1 MQKTKKI
8 IVTHVIVGV
17 ILILTFVAVK
27 MIGSSKS
34 KSSGMPGMMPPANS
48 MPGGGAPGA
57 GAGGANGGGGSP
69 GNEAISGNAKGGAG
83 SQLNGTGAQNGGAAP
98 ANATGTP
105 ANGMASGGGN
115 AKGAGNGD
123 AGNPSGAPVAGGRA
137 GFGNKKSQT
146 VTPVR
151 TVVAQEVI
159 LQDYVM
165 TSGDI
170 QTQTSIEVFPS
181 IGGTVVQ
188 MNVSLGSPVKKG
200 DIIGY
205 IDPSEPGSYY
215 AKSPITCPISGSIL
229 TAPAKPGQK
238 VQASSVIT
246 KIGDIEN
253 LQVSAKIPERYVAEL
268 AVGQK
273 AEIKLEAYPD
283 VSFSASVVRISPVV
297 DSSTRTKEIILNFD
311 KKDSRINA
319 GMFAKVKLFT
329 SAYKGAFAIG
339 QDSIVSNSDKNY
351 LFVVNND
358 DTVSKRE
365 VTLGKNVDGY
375 YQILSG
381 VEFGETVVTEGMLTL
396 YEGAK
401 VRDIGK

>member
-1 MQKTKKI
+1 MQKTTKI

-17 ILILTFVAVK
+17 ILILTFIAVK
-27 MIGSSKS
+27 MIGSSK
-34 KSSGMPGMMPPANS
+34 KSASGMPGMMPPANS
-48 MPGGGAPGA
+48 MAGGGAGGGTAKPGSSTSKEAATGNGTSGA
-57 GAGGANGGGGSP
+57 GAGNANGGTGVGT
-69 GNEAISGNAKGGAG
+69 
-83 SQLNGTGAQNGGAAP
+83 NGTGGGADA
-98 ANATGTP
+98 GK
-105 ANGMASGGGN
+105 NGMAAAGNTMPGN
-115 AKGAGNGD
+115 ANS
-123 AGNPSGAPVAGGRA
+123 NTSG
-137 GFGNKKSQT
+137 KKSQH

-151 TVVAQEVI
+151 TVVANEVI

-188 MNVSLGSPVKKG
+188 MNVSLGSQVKKG
-200 DIIGY
+200 EVIGY

-253 LQVSAKIPERYVAEL
+253 LQISAKIPERYVAEL

-297 DSSTRTKEIILNFD
+297 DSATRTKEIILNFD

-329 SAYKGAFAIG
+329 SAYKGTFAIG

-351 LFVVNND
+351 LFVVNDD

-381 VEFGETVVTEGMLTL
+381 IEFGETVVTEGMLTL

>member
-1 MQKTKKI
+1 MQKTTKI

-17 ILILTFVAVK
+17 ILILTFIAVK
-27 MIGSSKS
+27 MIGSSK
-34 KSSGMPGMMPPANS
+34 KSASGMPGMMPPANS
-48 MPGGGAPGA
+48 MAGGGTGVGTNGAGGGTAKPGTSTSKEAAAGNGTSGA
-57 GAGGANGGGGSP
+57 GAGNANGGAGMGTN
-69 GNEAISGNAKGGAG
+69 GAGGGAG
-83 SQLNGTGAQNGGAAP
+83 AGK
-98 ANATGTP
+98 
-105 ANGMASGGGN
+105 NGMAAAGNTMPGN
-115 AKGAGNGD
+115 ANS
-123 AGNPSGAPVAGGRA
+123 NTSG
-137 GFGNKKSQT
+137 KKSQT

-151 TVVAQEVI
+151 TVVANEVI

-200 DIIGY
+200 DVIGY

-253 LQVSAKIPERYVAEL
+253 LQISAKIPERYVAEL

-297 DSSTRTKEIILNFD
+297 DSATRTKEIILNFD

-329 SAYKGAFAIG
+329 SAYKGTFAIG

-351 LFVVNND
+351 LFVVNDD

-381 VEFGETVVTEGMLTL
+381 IEFGETVVTEGMLTL

>member
-1 MQKTKKI
+1 MQKTTKI

-17 ILILTFVAVK
+17 ILILTFLAVK
-27 MIGSSKS
+27 MIGSSK
-34 KSSGMPGMMPPANS
+34 KSASGMPGMMPPANS
-48 MPGGGAPGA
+48 MAGGGAGGGAGGSGAGNGGTAKPGSSTSKEAAAGNGTSGA
-57 GAGGANGGGGSP
+57 GAGNANGGTGMGTN
-69 GNEAISGNAKGGAG
+69 GAGGGAG
-83 SQLNGTGAQNGGAAP
+83 AGK
-98 ANATGTP
+98 
-105 ANGMASGGGN
+105 NGMASAGNTMPGN
-115 AKGAGNGD
+115 ANS
-123 AGNPSGAPVAGGRA
+123 NTSG
-137 GFGNKKSQT
+137 KKSQT

-151 TVVAQEVI
+151 TVVANEVI

-200 DIIGY
+200 DVIGY

-253 LQVSAKIPERYVAEL
+253 LQISAKIPERYVAEL

-297 DSSTRTKEIILNFD
+297 DSATRTKEIILNFD

-329 SAYKGAFAIG
+329 SAYKGTFAIG

-351 LFVVNND
+351 LFVVNDD

-381 VEFGETVVTEGMLTL
+381 IEFGETVVTEGMLTL

>member
-1 MQKTKKI
+1 MQKTTKI

-17 ILILTFVAVK
+17 ILILTFIAVK
-27 MIGSSKS
+27 MIGSSK
-34 KSSGMPGMMPPANS
+34 KSASGMPGMMPPANS
-48 MPGGGAPGA
+48 MAGGGAGGGTAKPGSSTSKEAAAGNGTSDAGAGNANGGTGVGTNGAGGGA
-57 GAGGANGGGGSP
+57 GAG
-69 GNEAISGNAKGGAG
+69 K
-83 SQLNGTGAQNGGAAP
+83 
-98 ANATGTP
+98 
-105 ANGMASGGGN
+105 NGMAAARNTMPGN
-115 AKGAGNGD
+115 ANS
-123 AGNPSGAPVAGGRA
+123 NTSG
-137 GFGNKKSQT
+137 KKSQT

-151 TVVAQEVI
+151 TVVANEVI

-200 DIIGY
+200 EVIGY

-253 LQVSAKIPERYVAEL
+253 LQISAKIPERYVAEL

-297 DSSTRTKEIILNFD
+297 DSATRTKEIILNFD

-329 SAYKGAFAIG
+329 SAYKGTFAIG

-351 LFVVNND
+351 LFVVNDD

-381 VEFGETVVTEGMLTL
+381 IEFGETVVTEGMLTL

>member
-1 MQKTKKI
+1 MQKTTKI

-17 ILILTFVAVK
+17 ILILTFIAVK
-27 MIGSSKS
+27 MIGSSK
-34 KSSGMPGMMPPANS
+34 KSASGMPGMMPPANS
-48 MPGGGAPGA
+48 MAGGGAGGSGAGNGGTAKPGSSTSKEASAGNGTSGA
-57 GAGGANGGGGSP
+57 GAGNANGGTGMGTN
-69 GNEAISGNAKGGAG
+69 GAGGGAG
-83 SQLNGTGAQNGGAAP
+83 AGK
-98 ANATGTP
+98 
-105 ANGMASGGGN
+105 NGMAAAGNTMPGN
-115 AKGAGNGD
+115 ANS
-123 AGNPSGAPVAGGRA
+123 NTSG
-137 GFGNKKSQT
+137 KKSQT

-151 TVVAQEVI
+151 TVVANEVI

-200 DIIGY
+200 EVIGY

-253 LQVSAKIPERYVAEL
+253 LQISAKIPERYVAEL

-297 DSSTRTKEIILNFD
+297 DSATRTKEIILNFD

-329 SAYKGAFAIG
+329 SAYKGTFAIG

-351 LFVVNND
+351 LFVVNDD

-381 VEFGETVVTEGMLTL
+381 IEFGETVVTEGMLTL

>member
-1 MQKTKKI
+1 MQKTTKI

-17 ILILTFVAVK
+17 ILILTFIAVK
-27 MIGSSKS
+27 MIGSSK
-34 KSSGMPGMMPPANS
+34 KSASGMPGMMPPANS
-48 MPGGGAPGA
+48 MAPGGAGGGTAKPGSSTSKEAAAGNGTSGA
-57 GAGGANGGGGSP
+57 GAGNANGGTGMGTNS
-69 GNEAISGNAKGGAG
+69 ADGGAG
-83 SQLNGTGAQNGGAAP
+83 AGK
-98 ANATGTP
+98 
-105 ANGMASGGGN
+105 NGMAAAGNTMPGN
-115 AKGAGNGD
+115 ANS
-123 AGNPSGAPVAGGRA
+123 NTSG
-137 GFGNKKSQT
+137 KKSQT

-151 TVVAQEVI
+151 TVVANEVI

-200 DIIGY
+200 EVIGY

-253 LQVSAKIPERYVAEL
+253 LQISAKIPERYVAEL

-283 VSFSASVVRISPVV
+283 VSFFASVVRISPVV
-297 DSSTRTKEIILNFD
+297 DSATRTKEIILNFD

-329 SAYKGAFAIG
+329 SAYKGTFAIG

-351 LFVVNND
+351 LFVVNDD

-381 VEFGETVVTEGMLTL
+381 IEFGETVVTEGMLTL

>member
-1 MQKTKKI
+1 MQKTTKI

-17 ILILTFVAVK
+17 ILILTFIAVK
-27 MIGSSKS
+27 MIGSSK
-34 KSSGMPGMMPPANS
+34 KSASGMPGMMPPANS
-48 MPGGGAPGA
+48 MAGGGGAGGTGGGDAGNGGTAKPGSSTSKEASAGNGTAGAGTGNANGGTGMGTNGAGGGA
-57 GAGGANGGGGSP
+57 GAG
-69 GNEAISGNAKGGAG
+69 K
-83 SQLNGTGAQNGGAAP
+83 
-98 ANATGTP
+98 
-105 ANGMASGGGN
+105 NGMAAAGNTIPGN
-115 AKGAGNGD
+115 ANS
-123 AGNPSGAPVAGGRA
+123 NTSG
-137 GFGNKKSQT
+137 KKSQT

-151 TVVAQEVI
+151 TVVANEVI

-200 DIIGY
+200 EVIGY

-253 LQVSAKIPERYVAEL
+253 LQISAKIPERYVAEL

-297 DSSTRTKEIILNFD
+297 DSATRTKEIILNFD

-329 SAYKGAFAIG
+329 SAYKGTFAIG

-351 LFVVNND
+351 LFVVNDD

-381 VEFGETVVTEGMLTL
+381 IEFGETVVTEGMLTL

>member
-1 MQKTKKI
+1 MQKTTKI

-17 ILILTFVAVK
+17 ILILTFLTVK
-27 MIGSSKS
+27 MIGSSK
-34 KSSGMPGMMPPANS
+34 KSASGMPGMMPPANS
-48 MPGGGAPGA
+48 MAGGGAGGGGAGNGGTAKPGSSTSKEAAAGNGTSGA
-57 GAGGANGGGGSP
+57 GAGNANGGAGMGTN
-69 GNEAISGNAKGGAG
+69 GAGGGAG
-83 SQLNGTGAQNGGAAP
+83 AGK
-98 ANATGTP
+98 
-105 ANGMASGGGN
+105 NGMAATGNTMPGN
-115 AKGAGNGD
+115 ANS
-123 AGNPSGAPVAGGRA
+123 NTSG
-137 GFGNKKSQT
+137 KKSQT

-151 TVVAQEVI
+151 TVVANEVI

-181 IGGTVVQ
+181 IGGTIVQ

-200 DIIGY
+200 DVIGY

-253 LQVSAKIPERYVAEL
+253 LQISAKIPERYVAEL

-297 DSSTRTKEIILNFD
+297 DSATRTKEIILNFD

-329 SAYKGAFAIG
+329 SAYKGTFAIG

-351 LFVVNND
+351 LFVVNDD

-381 VEFGETVVTEGMLTL
+381 IEFGETVVTEGMLTL

-401 VRDIGK
+401 VHDIGK

>member
-1 MQKTKKI
+1 MQKTTKI

-17 ILILTFVAVK
+17 ILILTFIAVK
-27 MIGSSKS
+27 MIGSSK
-34 KSSGMPGMMPPANS
+34 KSASGMPGMMPPANS
-48 MPGGGAPGA
+48 MAGGGAGGGGAGNGGTAKPGSSTSKEAAAGNGTSGA
-57 GAGGANGGGGSP
+57 GAGNANGGAGMGTN
-69 GNEAISGNAKGGAG
+69 GAGGGAG
-83 SQLNGTGAQNGGAAP
+83 AGK
-98 ANATGTP
+98 
-105 ANGMASGGGN
+105 NGMAATGNTMPGN
-115 AKGAGNGD
+115 ANS
-123 AGNPSGAPVAGGRA
+123 NTSG
-137 GFGNKKSQT
+137 KKSQT

-151 TVVAQEVI
+151 TVVANEVI

-200 DIIGY
+200 DVIGY

-253 LQVSAKIPERYVAEL
+253 LQISAKIPERYVAEL

-297 DSSTRTKEIILNFD
+297 DSATRTKEIILNFD

-329 SAYKGAFAIG
+329 SAYKGTFAIG

-351 LFVVNND
+351 LFVVNDD

-381 VEFGETVVTEGMLTL
+381 IEFGETVVTEGMLTL

-401 VRDIGK
+401 VHDIGK

>member
-1 MQKTKKI
+1 MQKTTKI

-17 ILILTFVAVK
+17 ILILTFIAVK
-27 MIGSSKS
+27 MIGSSK
-34 KSSGMPGMMPPANS
+34 KSASGMPGMMPPANS
-48 MPGGGAPGA
+48 MAGGGAGGGGAGNGGTAKPGSSTSKEAAAGNGTSGA
-57 GAGGANGGGGSP
+57 GAGNANGGTGMGTN
-69 GNEAISGNAKGGAG
+69 GAGGGAG
-83 SQLNGTGAQNGGAAP
+83 AGK
-98 ANATGTP
+98 
-105 ANGMASGGGN
+105 NGMAAAGNTMPGN
-115 AKGAGNGD
+115 ANS
-123 AGNPSGAPVAGGRA
+123 NTSG
-137 GFGNKKSQT
+137 KKSQT

-151 TVVAQEVI
+151 TVVANEVI

-200 DIIGY
+200 EVIGY

-253 LQVSAKIPERYVAEL
+253 LQISAKIPERYVAEL

-297 DSSTRTKEIILNFD
+297 DSATRTKEIILNFD

-329 SAYKGAFAIG
+329 SAYKGTFAIG

-351 LFVVNND
+351 LFVVNDD

-381 VEFGETVVTEGMLTL
+381 IEFGETVVTEGMLTL

>member
-1 MQKTKKI
+1 MQKTTKI

-17 ILILTFVAVK
+17 ILILTFIAVK
-27 MIGSSKS
+27 MIGSSK
-34 KSSGMPGMMPPANS
+34 KSASGMPGMMPPANS
-48 MPGGGAPGA
+48 MAGGGGAGGGGAGNGGTAKPGSSTSKEAAAGNGTSGA
-57 GAGGANGGGGSP
+57 GAGNANGGTGMGTN
-69 GNEAISGNAKGGAG
+69 GAGGGAG
-83 SQLNGTGAQNGGAAP
+83 AGK
-98 ANATGTP
+98 
-105 ANGMASGGGN
+105 NGMAAAGNTMPGN
-115 AKGAGNGD
+115 ANS
-123 AGNPSGAPVAGGRA
+123 NTSG
-137 GFGNKKSQT
+137 KKSQT

-151 TVVAQEVI
+151 TVVANEVI

-181 IGGTVVQ
+181 IGGTIVQ

-200 DIIGY
+200 EVIGY

-253 LQVSAKIPERYVAEL
+253 LQISAKIPERYVAEL

-297 DSSTRTKEIILNFD
+297 DSATRTKEIILNFD

-329 SAYKGAFAIG
+329 SAYKGTFAIG

-351 LFVVNND
+351 LFVVNDD

-381 VEFGETVVTEGMLTL
+381 IEFGETVVTEGMLTL

>member
-1 MQKTKKI
+1 MQKTTKI

-17 ILILTFVAVK
+17 ILILTFIAVK
-27 MIGSSKS
+27 MIGSSK
-34 KSSGMPGMMPPANS
+34 KSASGMPGMMPPANS
-48 MPGGGAPGA
+48 MAGGGAGGGAGGSGAGNGGTAKPGSSTSKEAAAGNGTSDAGAGNANGGTGMGTNGADGGA
-57 GAGGANGGGGSP
+57 GAG
-69 GNEAISGNAKGGAG
+69 K
-83 SQLNGTGAQNGGAAP
+83 
-98 ANATGTP
+98 
-105 ANGMASGGGN
+105 NGMAAAGNTMPGN
-115 AKGAGNGD
+115 ANS
-123 AGNPSGAPVAGGRA
+123 NTSG
-137 GFGNKKSQT
+137 KKSQT

-151 TVVAQEVI
+151 TVVANEVI

-200 DIIGY
+200 EVIGY

-253 LQVSAKIPERYVAEL
+253 LQISAKIPERYVAEL

-297 DSSTRTKEIILNFD
+297 DSATRTKEIILNFD

-329 SAYKGAFAIG
+329 SAYKGTFAIG

-351 LFVVNND
+351 LFVVNDD

>member
-1 MQKTKKI
+1 MQKTTKI

-17 ILILTFVAVK
+17 ILILTFIAVK
-27 MIGSSKS
+27 MIGSSK
-34 KSSGMPGMMPPANS
+34 KSASGMPGMMPPANS
-48 MPGGGAPGA
+48 MAGGGAGGGSGAGNGGTAKPGSSTSKEAATGNGTSGTGAGNANGGAGMGTNGAGGGA
-57 GAGGANGGGGSP
+57 GAGKNGMTAAGNTMP
-69 GNEAISGNAKGGAG
+69 GNANSNTSG
-83 SQLNGTGAQNGGAAP
+83 
-98 ANATGTP
+98 
-105 ANGMASGGGN
+105 
-115 AKGAGNGD
+115 
-123 AGNPSGAPVAGGRA
+123 
-137 GFGNKKSQT
+137 KKSQT

-151 TVVAQEVI
+151 TVVANEVI

-200 DIIGY
+200 DVIGY

-253 LQVSAKIPERYVAEL
+253 LQISAKIPERYVAEL

-297 DSSTRTKEIILNFD
+297 DSATRTKEIILNFD

-329 SAYKGAFAIG
+329 SAYKGTFAIG

-351 LFVVNND
+351 LFVVNDD

-381 VEFGETVVTEGMLTL
+381 IEFGETVVTEGMLTL

>member
-1 MQKTKKI
+1 MQKTTKI

-17 ILILTFVAVK
+17 ILILTFIAVK
-27 MIGSSKS
+27 MIGSSK
-34 KSSGMPGMMPPANS
+34 KSASGMPGMMPPANS
-48 MPGGGAPGA
+48 MAGGGAGGGTAKPVSSTSKEAATGNGTSGA
-57 GAGGANGGGGSP
+57 GAGNANGGTGMGT
-69 GNEAISGNAKGGAG
+69 NGAG
-83 SQLNGTGAQNGGAAP
+83 GGVGAGK
-98 ANATGTP
+98 
-105 ANGMASGGGN
+105 NGMAAAGNTMPGN
-115 AKGAGNGD
+115 ANS
-123 AGNPSGAPVAGGRA
+123 NTSG
-137 GFGNKKSQT
+137 KKSQT

-151 TVVAQEVI
+151 TVVANEVI

-200 DIIGY
+200 DVIGY

-253 LQVSAKIPERYVAEL
+253 LQISAKIPERYVAEL

-297 DSSTRTKEIILNFD
+297 DSATRTKEIILNFD

-329 SAYKGAFAIG
+329 SAYKGTFAIG

-351 LFVVNND
+351 LFVVNDD

-381 VEFGETVVTEGMLTL
+381 IEFGETVVTEGMLTL

>member
-1 MQKTKKI
+1 MQKTTKI

-17 ILILTFVAVK
+17 ILILTFIAVK
-27 MIGSSKS
+27 MIGSSK
-34 KSSGMPGMMPPANS
+34 KSASGMPGMPPANS
-48 MPGGGAPGA
+48 MAGGGAGGGTAKPGSSTSKEAAAGNGTSGA
-57 GAGGANGGGGSP
+57 GAGNANGGTGMGTN
-69 GNEAISGNAKGGAG
+69 GAGGGAG
-83 SQLNGTGAQNGGAAP
+83 AGK
-98 ANATGTP
+98 
-105 ANGMASGGGN
+105 NGMAAAGNTMPGN
-115 AKGAGNGD
+115 ANS
-123 AGNPSGAPVAGGRA
+123 NTSG
-137 GFGNKKSQT
+137 KKSQT

-151 TVVAQEVI
+151 TVVANEVV

-188 MNVSLGSPVKKG
+188 MNVSLGSQVKKG
-200 DIIGY
+200 EVIGY

-253 LQVSAKIPERYVAEL
+253 LQISAKIPERYVAEL

-297 DSSTRTKEIILNFD
+297 DSATRTKEIILNFD

-329 SAYKGAFAIG
+329 SAYKGTFAIG

-351 LFVVNND
+351 LFVVNDD

-381 VEFGETVVTEGMLTL
+381 IEFGETVVTEGMLTL

>member
-1 MQKTKKI
+1 MQKTTKI

-17 ILILTFVAVK
+17 ILILTFIAVK
-27 MIGSSKS
+27 MIGSSK
-34 KSSGMPGMMPPANS
+34 KSASGMPGMMPPANS
-48 MPGGGAPGA
+48 MASGGAGGGAAKPGSSTSKEAAAGNGTSDAGAGNANGGTGVGTNGAGGGA
-57 GAGGANGGGGSP
+57 GAG
-69 GNEAISGNAKGGAG
+69 K
-83 SQLNGTGAQNGGAAP
+83 
-98 ANATGTP
+98 
-105 ANGMASGGGN
+105 NGMAAAGNTMPGN
-115 AKGAGNGD
+115 ANS
-123 AGNPSGAPVAGGRA
+123 NTSG
-137 GFGNKKSQT
+137 KKSQT

-151 TVVAQEVI
+151 TVVANEVI

-200 DIIGY
+200 EVIGY

-253 LQVSAKIPERYVAEL
+253 LQISAKIPERYVAEL

-297 DSSTRTKEIILNFD
+297 DSATRTKEIILNFD

-329 SAYKGAFAIG
+329 SAYKGTFAIG

-351 LFVVNND
+351 LFVVNDD

-381 VEFGETVVTEGMLTL
+381 IEFGETVVTEGMLTL

>member
-1 MQKTKKI
+1 MQKTTKI

-17 ILILTFVAVK
+17 ILILTFIAVK
-27 MIGSSKS
+27 MIGSSK
-34 KSSGMPGMMPPANS
+34 KSASGMPGMPPANS
-48 MPGGGAPGA
+48 MAGGGTGVGTNGAGGGA
-57 GAGGANGGGGSP
+57 GAG
-69 GNEAISGNAKGGAG
+69 K
-83 SQLNGTGAQNGGAAP
+83 
-98 ANATGTP
+98 
-105 ANGMASGGGN
+105 NGMAAAGNTMPGN
-115 AKGAGNGD
+115 ANS
-123 AGNPSGAPVAGGRA
+123 NTSG
-137 GFGNKKSQT
+137 KKSQT

-151 TVVAQEVI
+151 TVVANEVI

>member
-1 MQKTKKI
+1 MQKTTKI

-17 ILILTFVAVK
+17 ILILTFIAVK
-27 MIGSSKS
+27 MIGSSK
-34 KSSGMPGMMPPANS
+34 KSASGMPGMMPPANS
-48 MPGGGAPGA
+48 MAGGGAGGSGAGNGGTAKPGSSTSKDAAAGNGTSGA
-57 GAGGANGGGGSP
+57 GAGNANGGAGMGTN
-69 GNEAISGNAKGGAG
+69 GAGGGAG
-83 SQLNGTGAQNGGAAP
+83 AGK
-98 ANATGTP
+98 
-105 ANGMASGGGN
+105 NGMAAAGNTMPGN
-115 AKGAGNGD
+115 ANS
-123 AGNPSGAPVAGGRA
+123 NTSG
-137 GFGNKKSQT
+137 KKSQT

-151 TVVAQEVI
+151 TVVANEVI

-200 DIIGY
+200 DVIGY

-253 LQVSAKIPERYVAEL
+253 LQISAKIPERYVAEL

-297 DSSTRTKEIILNFD
+297 DSATRTKEIILNFD

-329 SAYKGAFAIG
+329 SAYKGTFAIG

-351 LFVVNND
+351 LFVVNDD

-381 VEFGETVVTEGMLTL
+381 IEFGETVVTEGMLTL

>member
-1 MQKTKKI
+1 MQKTTKI

-17 ILILTFVAVK
+17 ILILTFIAVK
-27 MIGSSKS
+27 MIGSSK
-34 KSSGMPGMMPPANS
+34 KSASGMPGMMPPANS
-48 MPGGGAPGA
+48 MAGGGAGGGTAKPGSSTSKEAAAGNGTSGA
-57 GAGGANGGGGSP
+57 GAGNANGGTGVGTN
-69 GNEAISGNAKGGAG
+69 GAGGGAG
-83 SQLNGTGAQNGGAAP
+83 AGK
-98 ANATGTP
+98 
-105 ANGMASGGGN
+105 NGMAAAGNTMPGN
-115 AKGAGNGD
+115 ANS
-123 AGNPSGAPVAGGRA
+123 NTSG
-137 GFGNKKSQT
+137 KKSQT

-151 TVVAQEVI
+151 TVVANEVI

-200 DIIGY
+200 DVIGY

-253 LQVSAKIPERYVAEL
+253 LQISAKIPERYVAEL

-297 DSSTRTKEIILNFD
+297 DSATRTKEIILNFD

-329 SAYKGAFAIG
+329 SAYKGTFAIG

-351 LFVVNND
+351 LFVVNDD

-381 VEFGETVVTEGMLTL
+381 IEFGETVVTEGMLTL

>member
-1 MQKTKKI
+1 MQKTTKI

-17 ILILTFVAVK
+17 ILILTFIAVK
-27 MIGSSKS
+27 MIGSSK
-34 KSSGMPGMMPPANS
+34 KSASGMPGMMPPANS
-48 MPGGGAPGA
+48 MAGGGAGSSAGGGGAGNGGTAKPGSITSKEAAAGNGTSGA
-57 GAGGANGGGGSP
+57 GAGNSNGGTGVGTN
-69 GNEAISGNAKGGAG
+69 GAGGGAG
-83 SQLNGTGAQNGGAAP
+83 AGK
-98 ANATGTP
+98 
-105 ANGMASGGGN
+105 NGMAAAGNTMPGN
-115 AKGAGNGD
+115 ANS
-123 AGNPSGAPVAGGRA
+123 NTSG
-137 GFGNKKSQT
+137 KKSQT

-151 TVVAQEVI
+151 TVVANEVI

-200 DIIGY
+200 EVIGY

-253 LQVSAKIPERYVAEL
+253 LQISAKIPERYVAEL

-297 DSSTRTKEIILNFD
+297 DSATRTKEIILNFD

-329 SAYKGAFAIG
+329 SAYKGTFAIG

-351 LFVVNND
+351 LFVVNDD

-381 VEFGETVVTEGMLTL
+381 IEFGETVVTEGMLTL

>member
-1 MQKTKKI
+1 MQKTTKI

-17 ILILTFVAVK
+17 ILILTSIAVK
-27 MIGSSKS
+27 MIGSSK
-34 KSSGMPGMMPPANS
+34 KSASGMPGMMPPANS
-48 MPGGGAPGA
+48 MAGGGAGSGAGGTAKPGSSTSKEAAAGNGTSDAGAGNANGGTGMGTNGADGGA
-57 GAGGANGGGGSP
+57 GAG
-69 GNEAISGNAKGGAG
+69 K
-83 SQLNGTGAQNGGAAP
+83 
-98 ANATGTP
+98 
-105 ANGMASGGGN
+105 NGMAAAGNTMPGN
-115 AKGAGNGD
+115 ANS
-123 AGNPSGAPVAGGRA
+123 NTSG
-137 GFGNKKSQT
+137 KKSQT

-151 TVVAQEVI
+151 TVVANEVI

-200 DIIGY
+200 EVIGY

-253 LQVSAKIPERYVAEL
+253 LQISAKIPERYVSEL
-268 AVGQK
+268 SVGQK

-283 VSFSASVVRISPVV
+283 VSFFASVVRISPVV
-297 DSSTRTKEIILNFD
+297 DSTTRTKEIILNFD

-329 SAYKGAFAIG
+329 SAYKGTFAIG

-351 LFVVNND
+351 LFVVNDD

-381 VEFGETVVTEGMLTL
+381 IEFGETVVTEGMLTL

>member
-1 MQKTKKI
+1 MQKTTKI

-17 ILILTFVAVK
+17 ILILTFIAVK
-27 MIGSSKS
+27 MIGSSK
-34 KSSGMPGMMPPANS
+34 KSASGMPGMMPPANS
-48 MPGGGAPGA
+48 MAGGGAGGSAGGSGAGNGGTAKPGSSTSKEAAAGNGTSGA
-57 GAGGANGGGGSP
+57 GAGNANGGTGMST
-69 GNEAISGNAKGGAG
+69 NGAG
-83 SQLNGTGAQNGGAAP
+83 K
-98 ANATGTP
+98 
-105 ANGMASGGGN
+105 NGMA
-115 AKGAGNGD
+115 GAGNTMP
-123 AGNPSGAPVAGGRA
+123 GNANSNTSG
-137 GFGNKKSQT
+137 KKSQT

-151 TVVAQEVI
+151 TVVANEVI

-200 DIIGY
+200 EVIGY

-253 LQVSAKIPERYVAEL
+253 LQISAKIPERYVAEL

-297 DSSTRTKEIILNFD
+297 DSATRTKEIILNFD

-329 SAYKGAFAIG
+329 SAYKGTFAIG

-351 LFVVNND
+351 LFVVNDD

-381 VEFGETVVTEGMLTL
+381 IEFGETVVTEGMLTL

>member
-1 MQKTKKI
+1 MQKTTKI

-17 ILILTFVAVK
+17 ILILTFIAVK
-27 MIGSSKS
+27 MIGSSK
-34 KSSGMPGMMPPANS
+34 KSASGMPGMMPPANS
-48 MPGGGAPGA
+48 MAGGGAGGGGAGNGGTAKPGSSTSKEAAAGNGTSGA
-57 GAGGANGGGGSP
+57 GAGNANGGAEMGTNGA
-69 GNEAISGNAKGGAG
+69 GGGAG
-83 SQLNGTGAQNGGAAP
+83 AGK
-98 ANATGTP
+98 
-105 ANGMASGGGN
+105 NGMAAAGNTMPGN
-115 AKGAGNGD
+115 ANS
-123 AGNPSGAPVAGGRA
+123 NTSG
-137 GFGNKKSQT
+137 KKSQT

-151 TVVAQEVI
+151 TVVANEVI

-200 DIIGY
+200 EVIGY

-253 LQVSAKIPERYVAEL
+253 LQISAKIPERYVAEL

-297 DSSTRTKEIILNFD
+297 DSATRTKEIILNFD

-329 SAYKGAFAIG
+329 SAYKGTFAIG

-351 LFVVNND
+351 LFVVNDD

-381 VEFGETVVTEGMLTL
+381 IEFGETVVTEGMLTL

>member
-1 MQKTKKI
+1 MQKTTKI

-17 ILILTFVAVK
+17 ILILTFIAVK
-27 MIGSSKS
+27 MIGSSK
-34 KSSGMPGMMPPANS
+34 KSASGMPGMMPPANS
-48 MPGGGAPGA
+48 MAGGGAGGSGAGNGGTAKPGSSTSKDVAAGNGTSGA
-57 GAGGANGGGGSP
+57 GAGNANGGAGMGTN
-69 GNEAISGNAKGGAG
+69 GAGGGAG
-83 SQLNGTGAQNGGAAP
+83 AGK
-98 ANATGTP
+98 
-105 ANGMASGGGN
+105 NGMAAAGNTMPGN
-115 AKGAGNGD
+115 ANS
-123 AGNPSGAPVAGGRA
+123 NTSG
-137 GFGNKKSQT
+137 KKSQT

-151 TVVAQEVI
+151 TVVANEVI

-170 QTQTSIEVFPS
+170 QTQTSIAVFPS

-200 DIIGY
+200 DVIGY

-253 LQVSAKIPERYVAEL
+253 LQISAKIPERYVAEL

-297 DSSTRTKEIILNFD
+297 DSATRTKEIILNFD

-329 SAYKGAFAIG
+329 SAYKGTFAIG

-351 LFVVNND
+351 LFVVNDD

-381 VEFGETVVTEGMLTL
+381 IEFGETVVTEGMLTL

>member
-1 MQKTKKI
+1 MQKTTKI

-17 ILILTFVAVK
+17 ILILTFIAVK
-27 MIGSSKS
+27 MIGSSK
-34 KSSGMPGMMPPANS
+34 KSASGMPGMMPPANS
-48 MPGGGAPGA
+48 MAGGGAGGGTAKPGSSTSKEAAAGNGTSGA
-57 GAGGANGGGGSP
+57 GAGNANGGTGMGTN
-69 GNEAISGNAKGGAG
+69 GAGGGAG
-83 SQLNGTGAQNGGAAP
+83 AGK
-98 ANATGTP
+98 
-105 ANGMASGGGN
+105 NGMAAAGNTMPGN
-115 AKGAGNGD
+115 ANS
-123 AGNPSGAPVAGGRA
+123 NTSG
-137 GFGNKKSQT
+137 KKSQT

-151 TVVAQEVI
+151 TVVANEVI

-200 DIIGY
+200 DVIGY

-253 LQVSAKIPERYVAEL
+253 LQISAKIPERYVAEL

-297 DSSTRTKEIILNFD
+297 DSATRTKEIILNFD

-329 SAYKGAFAIG
+329 SAYKGTFAIG

-351 LFVVNND
+351 LFVVNDD

-381 VEFGETVVTEGMLTL
+381 IEFGETVVTEGMLTL

>member
-1 MQKTKKI
+1 MQKTTKI

-17 ILILTFVAVK
+17 ILILTFIAVK
-27 MIGSSKS
+27 MIGSSK
-34 KSSGMPGMMPPANS
+34 KSASGMPGMPPANS
-48 MPGGGAPGA
+48 MAGGGA
-57 GAGGANGGGGSP
+57 GGGS
-69 GNEAISGNAKGGAG
+69 
-83 SQLNGTGAQNGGAAP
+83 
-98 ANATGTP
+98 
-105 ANGMASGGGN
+105 
-115 AKGAGNGD
+115 GAGNGGTAKPGSSTSKEAA
-123 AGNPSGAPVAGGRA
+123 AGNGTSGAGTGNASGGTGMSTNGAGKNGMAAA
-137 GFGNKKSQT
+137 GNTMPGNANSNTSGKKSQT

-151 TVVAQEVI
+151 TVVANEVI

-200 DIIGY
+200 DVIGY

-253 LQVSAKIPERYVAEL
+253 LQISAKIPERYVAEL

-297 DSSTRTKEIILNFD
+297 DSATRTKEIILNFD

-329 SAYKGAFAIG
+329 SAYKGTFAIG

-351 LFVVNND
+351 LFVVNDD

-381 VEFGETVVTEGMLTL
+381 IEFGETVVTEGMLTL

>member
-1 MQKTKKI
+1 MQKTTKI

-17 ILILTFVAVK
+17 ILILTFIAVK
-27 MIGSSKS
+27 MIGSSK
-34 KSSGMPGMMPPANS
+34 KSASGMPGMMPPANS
-48 MPGGGAPGA
+48 MASGGAGSGAGGSGAGNGGTAKPGSSTSKEAAVGNGTSSAGAGNANGGTGMGTNGAGGGA
-57 GAGGANGGGGSP
+57 GAG
-69 GNEAISGNAKGGAG
+69 K
-83 SQLNGTGAQNGGAAP
+83 
-98 ANATGTP
+98 
-105 ANGMASGGGN
+105 NGMAAAGNTMPGN
-115 AKGAGNGD
+115 ANS
-123 AGNPSGAPVAGGRA
+123 NTSG
-137 GFGNKKSQT
+137 KKSQT

-151 TVVAQEVI
+151 TVVANEVI

-200 DIIGY
+200 EVIGY

-253 LQVSAKIPERYVAEL
+253 LQISAKIPERYVAEL

-297 DSSTRTKEIILNFD
+297 DSATRTKEIILNFD

-329 SAYKGAFAIG
+329 SAYKGTFAIG

-351 LFVVNND
+351 LFVVNDD

-381 VEFGETVVTEGMLTL
+381 IEFGETVVTEGMLTL

>member
-1 MQKTKKI
+1 MQKTTKI

-17 ILILTFVAVK
+17 ILILTFIAVK
-27 MIGSSKS
+27 MIGSSK
-34 KSSGMPGMMPPANS
+34 KSASGMPGMMPPANS
-48 MPGGGAPGA
+48 MAGGGAGGGAGGSGAGNGGTVKPGSSTSKDAAAGNGTSGA
-57 GAGGANGGGGSP
+57 GAGNANGGTGMGT
-69 GNEAISGNAKGGAG
+69 NGAG
-83 SQLNGTGAQNGGAAP
+83 K
-98 ANATGTP
+98 
-105 ANGMASGGGN
+105 NGMAAAGNTMPGN
-115 AKGAGNGD
+115 ANS
-123 AGNPSGAPVAGGRA
+123 NTSG
-137 GFGNKKSQT
+137 KKSQT

-151 TVVAQEVI
+151 TVVANEVI

-200 DIIGY
+200 EVIGY

-253 LQVSAKIPERYVAEL
+253 LQISAKIPERYVAEL

-297 DSSTRTKEIILNFD
+297 DSATRTKEIILNFD

-329 SAYKGAFAIG
+329 SAYKGTFAIG

-351 LFVVNND
+351 LFVVNDD

-381 VEFGETVVTEGMLTL
+381 IEFGETVVTEGMLTL

>member
-1 MQKTKKI
+1 MQKTTKI

-17 ILILTFVAVK
+17 ILILTFIAVK
-27 MIGSSKS
+27 MIGSSK
-34 KSSGMPGMMPPANS
+34 KSASGMPGMMPPANS
-48 MPGGGAPGA
+48 MAGGGAGGGSGGSGAGNGGTAKPGSSTSKEAAAGNGTSGA
-57 GAGGANGGGGSP
+57 GAGNANGGAVMGTNGA
-69 GNEAISGNAKGGAG
+69 GGGAG
-83 SQLNGTGAQNGGAAP
+83 AGK
-98 ANATGTP
+98 
-105 ANGMASGGGN
+105 NGMAAAGNTMPGN
-115 AKGAGNGD
+115 ANS
-123 AGNPSGAPVAGGRA
+123 NTSS
-137 GFGNKKSQT
+137 KKSQT

-151 TVVAQEVI
+151 TVVANEVI

-200 DIIGY
+200 DVIGY

-253 LQVSAKIPERYVAEL
+253 LQISAKIPERYVAEL

-297 DSSTRTKEIILNFD
+297 DSATRTKEIILNFD

-329 SAYKGAFAIG
+329 SAYKGIFAIG

-351 LFVVNND
+351 LFVVNDD

-381 VEFGETVVTEGMLTL
+381 IEFGETVVTEGMLTL

>member
-1 MQKTKKI
+1 MQKTTKI

-17 ILILTFVAVK
+17 ILILTFIAVK
-27 MIGSSKS
+27 MIGSSK
-34 KSSGMPGMMPPANS
+34 KSASGMPGMMPSANS
-48 MPGGGAPGA
+48 MAPGGAGGGTAKPGSSTSKEAAAGNGTSGA
-57 GAGGANGGGGSP
+57 GAGNANGGTGMGT
-69 GNEAISGNAKGGAG
+69 NDAG
-83 SQLNGTGAQNGGAAP
+83 K
-98 ANATGTP
+98 
-105 ANGMASGGGN
+105 NGMAAAGNTMPGN
-115 AKGAGNGD
+115 ANS
-123 AGNPSGAPVAGGRA
+123 NTSG
-137 GFGNKKSQT
+137 KKSQT

-151 TVVAQEVI
+151 TVVANEVI

-170 QTQTSIEVFPS
+170 QTQTSIEIFPS

-200 DIIGY
+200 EVIGY

-253 LQVSAKIPERYVAEL
+253 LQISAKIPERYVSEL

-297 DSSTRTKEIILNFD
+297 DSATRTKEIILNFD

-329 SAYKGAFAIG
+329 SAYKGTFAIG

-351 LFVVNND
+351 LFVVNDD

-381 VEFGETVVTEGMLTL
+381 IEFGETVVTEGMLTL

>member
-1 MQKTKKI
+1 MQKTTKI

-17 ILILTFVAVK
+17 ILILTFIAVK
-27 MIGSSKS
+27 MIGSSK
-34 KSSGMPGMMPPANS
+34 KSASGMPGMMPPANS
-48 MPGGGAPGA
+48 MAGGGAGGGAAKPGSSTSKEAAAGNGTSGA
-57 GAGGANGGGGSP
+57 GAGNANGGTGMGT
-69 GNEAISGNAKGGAG
+69 NGAG
-83 SQLNGTGAQNGGAAP
+83 D
-98 ANATGTP
+98 
-105 ANGMASGGGN
+105 
-115 AKGAGNGD
+115 GAGNTMP
-123 AGNPSGAPVAGGRA
+123 GNANSNTSG
-137 GFGNKKSQT
+137 KKSQT

-151 TVVAQEVI
+151 TVVANEVI

-170 QTQTSIEVFPS
+170 QTQTSIEIFPS

-200 DIIGY
+200 EVIGY

-253 LQVSAKIPERYVAEL
+253 LQISAKIPERYVSEL
-268 AVGQK
+268 SVGQK

-297 DSSTRTKEIILNFD
+297 DSATRTKEIILNFD

-329 SAYKGAFAIG
+329 SAYKGTFAIG

-351 LFVVNND
+351 LFVVNDD

-381 VEFGETVVTEGMLTL
+381 IEFGETVVTEGMLTL

>member
-1 MQKTKKI
+1 MQKTTKI

-17 ILILTFVAVK
+17 ILILTFIAVK
-27 MIGSSKS
+27 MIGSSK
-34 KSSGMPGMMPPANS
+34 KSASGMPGMMPPANS
-48 MPGGGAPGA
+48 MAGGGAGGGTAKPGSSTSKEAAAGNGTSGTGAGNANGDAGMGTNGAGGGA
-57 GAGGANGGGGSP
+57 GAG
-69 GNEAISGNAKGGAG
+69 K
-83 SQLNGTGAQNGGAAP
+83 
-98 ANATGTP
+98 
-105 ANGMASGGGN
+105 NGMASAGNTMPGN
-115 AKGAGNGD
+115 ANS
-123 AGNPSGAPVAGGRA
+123 NTSG
-137 GFGNKKSQT
+137 KKSQT

-151 TVVAQEVI
+151 TVVANEVI

-200 DIIGY
+200 EVIGY

-253 LQVSAKIPERYVAEL
+253 LQISAKIPERYVAEL

-297 DSSTRTKEIILNFD
+297 DSATRTKEIILNFD

-329 SAYKGAFAIG
+329 SAYKGTFAIG

-351 LFVVNND
+351 LFVVNDD

-381 VEFGETVVTEGMLTL
+381 IEFGETVVTEGMLTL

>member
-1 MQKTKKI
+1 MQKTTKI

-17 ILILTFVAVK
+17 ILILTFIAVK
-27 MIGSSKS
+27 MIGSSK
-34 KSSGMPGMMPPANS
+34 KSASGMPGMMPPANS
-48 MPGGGAPGA
+48 MAPGGAGGGAGGSGAGNGGTAKPGSSTSKEAAAGNGTSGA
-57 GAGGANGGGGSP
+57 GAGNANGGAGMGTN
-69 GNEAISGNAKGGAG
+69 GAGGGAG
-83 SQLNGTGAQNGGAAP
+83 AGK
-98 ANATGTP
+98 
-105 ANGMASGGGN
+105 NGMTAAGNTMPGN
-115 AKGAGNGD
+115 ANS
-123 AGNPSGAPVAGGRA
+123 NTSG
-137 GFGNKKSQT
+137 KKSQT

-151 TVVAQEVI
+151 TVVANEVI

-200 DIIGY
+200 EVIGY

-253 LQVSAKIPERYVAEL
+253 LQISAKIPERYVAEL

-297 DSSTRTKEIILNFD
+297 DSATRTKEIILNFD

-329 SAYKGAFAIG
+329 SAYKGTFAIG

-351 LFVVNND
+351 LFVVNDD

-381 VEFGETVVTEGMLTL
+381 IEFGETVVTEGMLTL

>member
-27 MIGSSKS
+27 MIGSSKN
-34 KSSGMPGMMPPANS
+34 KSSGMPGMMPPTNS
-48 MPGGGAPGA
+48 MPGGGAPGN
-57 GAGGANGGGGSP
+57 GTGGANGGGGSP
-69 GNEAISGNAKGGAG
+69 GNGAISGNAKGGAG
-83 SQLNGTGAQNGGAAP
+83 NP
-98 ANATGTP
+98 
-105 ANGMASGGGN
+105 SGVE
-115 AKGAGNGD
+115 
-123 AGNPSGAPVAGGRA
+123 NPSGAQGATSSAGNLGGTPVAGGRA

>member
-1 MQKTKKI
+1 MQKTTKI

-17 ILILTFVAVK
+17 ILILTFIAVK
-27 MIGSSKS
+27 MIGSSK
-34 KSSGMPGMMPPANS
+34 KSASGMPGMMPPANS
-48 MPGGGAPGA
+48 IAGGGAGGGTAKPGSSTSKEAAAGNGTSGA
-57 GAGGANGGGGSP
+57 GAGNANGGTGMGTN
-69 GNEAISGNAKGGAG
+69 GAGGGAG
-83 SQLNGTGAQNGGAAP
+83 AGK
-98 ANATGTP
+98 
-105 ANGMASGGGN
+105 NGMAAAGNTMPGN
-115 AKGAGNGD
+115 ANS
-123 AGNPSGAPVAGGRA
+123 NTSG
-137 GFGNKKSQT
+137 KKSQT

-151 TVVAQEVI
+151 TVVANEVI

-253 LQVSAKIPERYVAEL
+253 LQISAKIPERYVAEL

-297 DSSTRTKEIILNFD
+297 DSATRTKEIILNFD

-329 SAYKGAFAIG
+329 SAYKGTFAIG

-351 LFVVNND
+351 LFVVNDD

-381 VEFGETVVTEGMLTL
+381 IEFGETVVTEGMLTL

>member
-1 MQKTKKI
+1 MQKTTKI

-17 ILILTFVAVK
+17 ILILTFIAVK
-27 MIGSSKS
+27 MIGSSK
-34 KSSGMPGMMPPANS
+34 KSASGMPGMMPPANS
-48 MPGGGAPGA
+48 MAGGGGAGGTAKPGSSTSKEAAAGNGTSGA
-57 GAGGANGGGGSP
+57 GAGNANGGAGMGTN
-69 GNEAISGNAKGGAG
+69 GAGGGAG
-83 SQLNGTGAQNGGAAP
+83 AGK
-98 ANATGTP
+98 
-105 ANGMASGGGN
+105 NGMAAAGNTMPGN
-115 AKGAGNGD
+115 ANS
-123 AGNPSGAPVAGGRA
+123 NTSG
-137 GFGNKKSQT
+137 KKSQT

-151 TVVAQEVI
+151 TVVANEVI

-200 DIIGY
+200 DVIGY

-253 LQVSAKIPERYVAEL
+253 LQISAKIPERYVAEL

-297 DSSTRTKEIILNFD
+297 DSATRTKEIILNFD

-329 SAYKGAFAIG
+329 SAYKGTFAIG

-351 LFVVNND
+351 LFVVNDD

-381 VEFGETVVTEGMLTL
+381 IEFGETVVTEGMLTL

>member
-1 MQKTKKI
+1 MQKTTKI

-17 ILILTFVAVK
+17 ILILTFIAVK
-27 MIGSSKS
+27 MIGSSK
-34 KSSGMPGMMPPANS
+34 KSASGMPGMMPPANS
-48 MPGGGAPGA
+48 MAGGGAGGGSGAGNGGTAKPGSSTSKEAAAGNGTSGA
-57 GAGGANGGGGSP
+57 GAGNANGGTGMGTN
-69 GNEAISGNAKGGAG
+69 GAGGGAG
-83 SQLNGTGAQNGGAAP
+83 AGK
-98 ANATGTP
+98 
-105 ANGMASGGGN
+105 NGMAAAGNTMPGN
-115 AKGAGNGD
+115 ANS
-123 AGNPSGAPVAGGRA
+123 NTSG
-137 GFGNKKSQT
+137 KKSQT

-151 TVVAQEVI
+151 TVVANEVI

-181 IGGTVVQ
+181 IGGTLVQ

-200 DIIGY
+200 DVIGY

-253 LQVSAKIPERYVAEL
+253 LQISAKIPERYVAEL

-297 DSSTRTKEIILNFD
+297 DSATRTKEIILNFD

-329 SAYKGAFAIG
+329 SAYKGTFAIG

-351 LFVVNND
+351 LFVVNDD

-381 VEFGETVVTEGMLTL
+381 IEFGETVVTEGMLTL

>member
-1 MQKTKKI
+1 MQKTTKI

-17 ILILTFVAVK
+17 ILILTFIAVK
-27 MIGSSKS
+27 MIGSSK
-34 KSSGMPGMMPPANS
+34 KSASGMPGMMPSANS
-48 MPGGGAPGA
+48 MAPGGAGGGTAKPGSSTSKEAAAGNGTSGTGAGNANGDAGMGTNGAGGGA
-57 GAGGANGGGGSP
+57 GAG
-69 GNEAISGNAKGGAG
+69 K
-83 SQLNGTGAQNGGAAP
+83 
-98 ANATGTP
+98 
-105 ANGMASGGGN
+105 NGMAAAGNTMPGN
-115 AKGAGNGD
+115 ANS
-123 AGNPSGAPVAGGRA
+123 NTSG
-137 GFGNKKSQT
+137 KKSQT

-151 TVVAQEVI
+151 TVVANEVI

-200 DIIGY
+200 DVIGY

-253 LQVSAKIPERYVAEL
+253 LQISAKIPERYVAEL

-297 DSSTRTKEIILNFD
+297 DSATRTKEIILNFD

-329 SAYKGAFAIG
+329 SAYKGTFAIG

-351 LFVVNND
+351 LFVVNDD

-381 VEFGETVVTEGMLTL
+381 IEFGETVVTEGMLTL

>member
-1 MQKTKKI
+1 MQKTTKI

-17 ILILTFVAVK
+17 ILILTFIAVK
-27 MIGSSKS
+27 MIGSSK
-34 KSSGMPGMMPPANS
+34 KSASGMPGMMPPANS
-48 MPGGGAPGA
+48 MAPGGAGGGTAKPGSSTSKEAATGNGTSDTGAGNANGGAGMGTNGAGGGA
-57 GAGGANGGGGSP
+57 GAG
-69 GNEAISGNAKGGAG
+69 K
-83 SQLNGTGAQNGGAAP
+83 
-98 ANATGTP
+98 
-105 ANGMASGGGN
+105 NGMAAAGNTMPGN
-115 AKGAGNGD
+115 ANS
-123 AGNPSGAPVAGGRA
+123 NTSG
-137 GFGNKKSQT
+137 KKSQT

-151 TVVAQEVI
+151 TVVANEVI

-170 QTQTSIEVFPS
+170 QTQTSIEIFPS

-200 DIIGY
+200 EVIGY

-253 LQVSAKIPERYVAEL
+253 LQISAKIPERYVAEL

-283 VSFSASVVRISPVV
+283 VNFSASVVRISPVV
-297 DSSTRTKEIILNFD
+297 DSATRTKEIILNFD

-329 SAYKGAFAIG
+329 SAYKGTFAIG

-351 LFVVNND
+351 LFVVNDD

-381 VEFGETVVTEGMLTL
+381 IEFGETVVTEGMLTL